1 MNYGELKAAA
11 QAWQHRTDLG
21 SQIELCVQ
29 NVTNRLEV
37 RFGIDIV
44 PLVNDADTNDILTA
58 NPQVYLY
65 GTSRELA
72 IYTHDAVATQAY
84 EALYQD
90 EVSRLNITYNGT
102 EWDNTTPAMK
112 SEYEQAVEA
121 ENGT

>member
-21 SQIELCVQ
+21 SQIDLCVQ
-29 NVTNRLEV
+29 NVSYRLQV
-37 RFGIDIV
+37 RFGITLD
-44 PLVNDADTNDILTA
+44 PLVNDADTNIILDK

-90 EVSRLNITYNGT
+90 EVNRLNITYNGA

-112 SEYEQAVEA
+112 SDYEQAVEA

>member
-21 SQIELCVQ
+21 SQIDLCVQ
-29 NVTNRLEV
+29 NVSHRLQV
-37 RFGIDIV
+37 RFGITLD
-44 PLVNDADTNDILTA
+44 PLVNDADTNIILDN

-84 EALYQD
+84 EQLYQD

-102 EWDNTTPAMK
+102 EWDNTSPAILN
-112 SEYEQAVEA
+112 EVEQEIAD
-121 ENGT
+121 GS

>member
-1 MNYGELKAAA
+1 MNYGELKATA
-11 QAWQHRTDLG
+11 QAWQHRTDLAD
-21 SQIELCVQ
+21 QIALCVA
-29 NVTNRLEV
+29 NVTSRLQV
-37 RFGIDIV
+37 RLGITLDVLDNDI
-44 PLVNDADTNDILTA
+44 DTNIILDK

-90 EVSRLNITYNGT
+90 EVNRLNITYNGT